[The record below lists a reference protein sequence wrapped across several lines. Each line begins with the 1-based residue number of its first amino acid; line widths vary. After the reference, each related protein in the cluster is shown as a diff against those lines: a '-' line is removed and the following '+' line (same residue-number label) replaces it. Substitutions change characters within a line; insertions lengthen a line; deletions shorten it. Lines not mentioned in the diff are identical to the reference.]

1 MAYYFNFCFPL
12 KCLLSYD
19 HNDTTTDKKKRKEN
33 FVHFNYKIEKKVWL
47 HRSTAE
53 VPRVHWLYQLS
64 LWISPMIEKFW
75 RFVILIMKANTF
87 SNVVKATTERMSS
100 MFFYNQV
107 LRLKI
112 EEILGLLW
120 WTMSFVYYL
129 TKRLIYLKLLS
140 Q

>member
-1 MAYYFNFCFPL
+1 
-12 KCLLSYD
+12 
-19 HNDTTTDKKKRKEN
+19 
-33 FVHFNYKIEKKVWL
+33 
-47 HRSTAE
+47 
-53 VPRVHWLYQLS
+53 
-64 LWISPMIEKFW
+64 
-75 RFVILIMKANTF
+75 MKANTF

>member
-1 MAYYFNFCFPL
+1 
-12 KCLLSYD
+12 
-19 HNDTTTDKKKRKEN
+19 
-33 FVHFNYKIEKKVWL
+33 
-47 HRSTAE
+47 
-53 VPRVHWLYQLS
+53 
-64 LWISPMIEKFW
+64 
-75 RFVILIMKANTF
+75 MKANTF

-129 TKRLIYLKLLS
+129 TK
-140 Q
+140 